1 MHPQLKQLLT
11 QASAEHLAQLL
22 QSIYGVDKTVDQK
35 IETAL
40 LQHQPQAL
48 AQQLKKRIQA
58 IKRGKTF
65 IDYRH
70 SFAFS
75 QQLDALLVDIASLL
89 QAEPELTFGLIDQ
102 FMASHQQVYARCDD
116 SSGSIGECYRAGVD
130 VWLSAASRWRQ
141 LGTKCKLNWPAELLS
156 RHNDNGYAVWDQL
169 ISASADLLT
178 TQELQQMAWCFEADF
193 KRAQDNNTEVF
204 VSYPQLTASCGLAAV
219 ASALKDVALYEKSV
233 LLHSAEPNE
242 LQKQSIVQFCLAV
255 KDGTAALKWLDAPWS
270 NEAARVR
277 LLDNTLELLGRD
289 KDLLALRR
297 QVYDKQPDNDNLQAL
312 LAVLPPQEQTAVQQQ
327 AVSRAQQL
335 DNTTLAISSLIAL
348 QALPEAAEQLLLRQ
362 HSLTTVSYY
371 DLQAWAKAFIPAKQE
386 LAAILCYRVL
396 LEDILQA
403 ARSKA
408 YHHAA
413 SYYKQLAKLDA
424 QIDSYQ
430 ALPDWAEYQV
440 LIRQQHGRKSAFWRH
455 IN

>member
-1 MHPQLKQLLT
+1 MHPELQLLLNE
-11 QASAEHLAQLL
+11 ASAERLAQLL
-22 QSIYGVDKTVDQK
+22 QSIYGMDKSVDQQ
-35 IETAL
+35 IEAGL
-40 LQHQPQAL
+40 LRDNPHAL
-48 AQQLKKRIQA
+48 AQQLKKRLQA

-70 SFAFS
+70 SFAFC
-75 QQLDALLVDIASLL
+75 QQLEALLADIASLL
-89 QAEPELTFGLIDQ
+89 QPEPELTFSLIDQ

-130 VWLSAASRWRQ
+130 VWVSAASRWRQ
-141 LGTKCKLNWPAELLS
+141 SGTACKFNWPAELLS
-156 RHNDNGYAVWDQL
+156 RHNDNGYAVWDPL

-178 TQELQQMAWCFEADF
+178 TQELQQLAWRFEADF
-193 KRAQDNNTEVF
+193 KRAQDSNTEVF
-204 VSYPQLTASCGLAAV
+204 ISYPQLTASCGLAAV
-219 ASALKDVALYEKSV
+219 ATALQDVALYEKSV

-242 LQKQSIVQFCLAV
+242 LQKQSIVQFCLTV

-312 LAVLPPQEQTAVQQQ
+312 LAVLPPQEQVAVQQQ

-335 DNTTLAISSLIAL
+335 DNTILAVSSLIAL
-348 QALPEAAEQLLLRQ
+348 QALSKAAEQLLLRQ
-362 HSLTTVSYY
+362 HSLTTVPYY
-371 DLQAWAKAFIPAKQE
+371 QLQAWAKAFAPTKHY
-386 LAAILCYRVL
+386 LAAVLCYRVL

-413 SYYKQLAKLDA
+413 SYYQQLAKLDKLIENYQPLSA
-424 QIDSYQ
+424 WAAYQ
-430 ALPDWAEYQV
+430 AT
-440 LIRQQHGRKSAFWRH
+440 IRQQHGRKSAFWRH